1 MFKDIKLPF
10 NLSILEGTSILGF
23 IAIGFCIIYKTAYYN
38 TIGVSWLINSLNPQL
53 ILISSIRFL
62 FFFTIFL
69 SLGWIIGQF
78 LSSKKY
84 GTEKFLLTIIAFTL
98 LTMPFELFTKYKV
111 ISYIFNLIDID
122 SSIVFTSV
130 VSFFLG
136 NFLNLSF
143 HNNNKVNKDLS
154 NSNIKLY
161 FNFFYSIISISSI
174 TILPY
179 YMGAIEAQTIMN
191 NKNKQN
197 LVSLSDSKEKWF
209 IIELIGD
216 KVILMNL
223 ESNKTK
229 IVELKEIN
237 YINNINFLTRII
249 DN

>member
-23 IAIGFCIIYKTAYYN
+23 VAIGFCIIYKTAYYN

-69 SLGWIIGQF
+69 CLGWIIGQF
-78 LSSKKY
+78 LNSKKY
-84 GTEKFLLTIIAFTL
+84 GTEKFLLIIITFAL
-98 LTMPFELFTKYKV
+98 LTMPFELFTKYKF

-122 SSIVFTSV
+122 SSILFTSF
-130 VSFFLG
+130 VSFYLG
-136 NFLNLSF
+136 SLLNLSF

-179 YMGAIEAQTIMN
+179 YIGAIEAQTIMN

-237 YINNINFLTRII
+237 YINNINFLTRIS
-249 DN
+249 DK

>member
-84 GTEKFLLTIIAFTL
+84 GTEKFLLTIIVLAL
-98 LTMPFELFTKYKV
+98 LTMPFELFSKYKV
-111 ISYIFNLIDID
+111 ISSIFNLIDID
-122 SSIVFTSV
+122 SSILFTSF

-161 FNFFYSIISISSI
+161 FNFFYSIVSISSI
-174 TILPY
+174 TIFPY
-179 YMGAIEAQTIMN
+179 YMGSIEAQSIMN

-197 LVSLSDSKEKWF
+197 LVSLNDSKEKWF

-223 ESNKTK
+223 ASNKTK

-237 YINNINFLTRII
+237 YINNINFLTRIN